1 VIDQA
6 CDELRKSNRLRTL
19 LGIVLEFGNRLNT
32 AGQGTQGKAE
42 AFTLDSLLK
51 LKQTKA
57 FDKKTTFLHY
67 IALIVQRNDE
77 TLLNFAD
84 DIQTV
89 IKAERVHWNQCLSAL
104 DNMETQLENVRRMAL
119 HEAHK
124 KKHANIDDDNGILD
138 DIDIDDDIAMTLEE
152 EMEALKSTQT
162 GIFTLHAIKQLCDLY
177 HKVDITMVKF
187 HNLLEYFGE
196 DSVAKRKPHELFA
209 IFSQFSRDLEQAKPK
224 GKKR

>member
-1 VIDQA
+1 MIDQA
-6 CDELRKSNRLRTL
+6 CDELRNSNRLRTL

-32 AGQGTQGKAE
+32 AGQGTEGKAE

-89 IKAERVHWNQCLSAL
+89 IKAERVHWDQCLSAL
-104 DNMETQLENVRRMAL
+104 DNIETQLENVRRMAL
-119 HEAHK
+119 YEAQEEK
-124 KKHANIDDDNGILD
+124 DNSDDNCILD
-138 DIDIDDDIAMTLEE
+138 DIDLTLEE
-152 EMEALKSTQT
+152 EMDTLKSTQT
-162 GIFTLHAIKQLCDLY
+162 GIFTLHAIKQLSDLY
-177 HKVDITMVKF
+177 HNVDTTMVKF

-196 DSVAKRKPHELFA
+196 DSFASRKPHELFA
-209 IFSQFSRDLEQAKPK
+209 IFSQFSRDFEQAKPK
-224 GKKR
+224 TSSSGLFR